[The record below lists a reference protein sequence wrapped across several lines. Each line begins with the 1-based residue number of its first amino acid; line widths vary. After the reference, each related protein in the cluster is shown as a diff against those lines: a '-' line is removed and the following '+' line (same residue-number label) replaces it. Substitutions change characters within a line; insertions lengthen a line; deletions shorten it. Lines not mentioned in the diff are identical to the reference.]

1 MSLGGLDI
9 GSTGCKVTVYDEEGN
24 YLYRTYRDYPVSRK
38 TGEHE
43 VMAEDIWKGVREVLA
58 DAGSHYPDL
67 KALGVTSFGESCVL
81 LDEKDRPIRAVL
93 LYTDPRGSEECR
105 ELEAALGR
113 EKLERITG
121 VAPHSMYSLPKL
133 MWIRKHRPE
142 QFGRAKRILMMED
155 YIIYMLT
162 GSAVIDYSLATRS
175 MGFDIR
181 ALEWSQEVFQAAG
194 IDSGLFSRPV
204 RSGTP
209 AGTVR
214 PEMAKAL
221 GLPEGLLLVPAGHDQ
236 AAAAM
241 GSGVFKADRA
251 VDMAGT
257 VECITPVFEGIPEDR
272 RIYDGGYAIVPYVIP
287 GNYVTYAFTF
297 SGGALV
303 SWFINNFAKEEKR
316 RAKELG
322 CSVYELLEEGM
333 KDGPT
338 GILVLPHFAGAGT
351 PYMDGGSKGAVVGLT
366 LDHSASDLYRAMM
379 EGVTYEMALNMER
392 LAEAGIRPQKLRAAG
407 GGAASAVWMQ
417 MKADM
422 LNLPIV
428 SLGNAEA
435 GAAGCAMLAGVA
447 AGVYKDLGEAARTML
462 KEKDTYLPRQEMHEA
477 YQEYYEKYRR
487 LYEASRP
494 LV

>member
-81 LDEKDRPIRAVL
+81 LDEEDRPIRAVL
-93 LYTDPRGSEECR
+93 LYTDPRGSEECG

-236 AAAAM
+236 AAAAV

-379 EGVTYEMALNMER
+379 EGVTYEMMLNMER

-487 LYEASRP
+487 LYEAVRP

>member
-1 MSLGGLDI
+1 MALGGLDI

-81 LDEKDRPIRAVL
+81 LDEEDRPIRAVL

-236 AAAAM
+236 AAAAV
-241 GSGVFKADRA
+241 GAGVFKADRA

-379 EGVTYEMALNMER
+379 EGVTYEMMLNMER

>member
-1 MSLGGLDI
+1 MALGGLDI

-81 LDEKDRPIRAVL
+81 LDEEDRPIRAVL

-133 MWIRKHRPE
+133 MWIRKHRLE

-236 AAAAM
+236 AAAAV

>member
-81 LDEKDRPIRAVL
+81 LDEEDRPIRAVL

-236 AAAAM
+236 AAAAV

-379 EGVTYEMALNMER
+379 EGVTYEMMLNMER

-447 AGVYKDLGEAARTML
+447 AGVYKNLGEAARTML

>member
-81 LDEKDRPIRAVL
+81 LDEEDRPIRAVL

-162 GSAVIDYSLATRS
+162 GSAAIDYSLATRS

-236 AAAAM
+236 AAAAV

-303 SWFINNFAKEEKR
+303 SWFIKNFAKEEKR

-379 EGVTYEMALNMER
+379 EGVTYEMMLNMER

>member
-81 LDEKDRPIRAVL
+81 LDEEDRPIRAVL

-113 EKLERITG
+113 EKMERITG

-236 AAAAM
+236 AAAAV

-379 EGVTYEMALNMER
+379 EGVTYEMMLNMER

-447 AGVYKDLGEAARTML
+447 AGVYKNLGEAARTML

>member
-1 MSLGGLDI
+1 MALGGLDI

-81 LDEKDRPIRAVL
+81 LDEEDRPIRAVL

-236 AAAAM
+236 AAAAV

-379 EGVTYEMALNMER
+379 EGVTYEMMLNMER

>member
-81 LDEKDRPIRAVL
+81 LDEEDRPIRAVL

-236 AAAAM
+236 AAAAV

-379 EGVTYEMALNMER
+379 EGVTYEMMLNMER
-392 LAEAGIRPQKLRAAG
+392 LAEEGIRPQKLRAAG

-447 AGVYKDLGEAARTML
+447 AGVYKNLGEAARTML

>member
-81 LDEKDRPIRAVL
+81 LDEEDRPIRAVL

-162 GSAVIDYSLATRS
+162 GSAAIDYSLATRS

-236 AAAAM
+236 AAAAV

-322 CSVYELLEEGM
+322 CSAYELLEEGM

-379 EGVTYEMALNMER
+379 EGVTYEMMVNMEH

>member
-81 LDEKDRPIRAVL
+81 LDEEDRPIRAVL

-236 AAAAM
+236 AAAAV
-241 GSGVFKADRA
+241 GAGVFKADRA

-379 EGVTYEMALNMER
+379 EGVTYEMMLNMER

>member
-24 YLYRTYRDYPVSRK
+24 YLYRTYQDYPVSRK

-81 LDEKDRPIRAVL
+81 LDEEDRPIRAVL

-236 AAAAM
+236 AAAAV

-351 PYMDGGSKGAVVGLT
+351 PYMDGSSKGAVVGLT

-379 EGVTYEMALNMER
+379 EGVTYEMMVNMEH

-447 AGVYKDLGEAARTML
+447 AGVYKDLSEAARTML

-477 YQEYYEKYRR
+477 YQKYYEKYRR

>member
-1 MSLGGLDI
+1 MALGGLDI

-81 LDEKDRPIRAVL
+81 LDEEDRPIRAVL

-162 GSAVIDYSLATRS
+162 GNAVIDYSLATRS
-175 MGFDIR
+175 MGVDIR

-236 AAAAM
+236 AAAAV

>member
-81 LDEKDRPIRAVL
+81 LDEEDRPIRAVL
-93 LYTDPRGSEECR
+93 LYTDPRGSEECG

-236 AAAAM
+236 AAAAV

-379 EGVTYEMALNMER
+379 EGVTYEMMLNMER

>member
-81 LDEKDRPIRAVL
+81 LDEEDRPIRAVL

-162 GSAVIDYSLATRS
+162 GSAAIDYSLATRS

-236 AAAAM
+236 AAAAV

-379 EGVTYEMALNMER
+379 EGVTYEMMLNMER

>member
-1 MSLGGLDI
+1 MALGGLDI

-81 LDEKDRPIRAVL
+81 LDEEDRPIRAVL

-236 AAAAM
+236 AAAAV

-322 CSVYELLEEGM
+322 RSVYELLEEGM

-379 EGVTYEMALNMER
+379 EGVTYEMMLNMER

>member
-81 LDEKDRPIRAVL
+81 LDEEDRPIRAVL

-113 EKLERITG
+113 EKMERITG

-236 AAAAM
+236 AAAAV
-241 GSGVFKADRA
+241 GAGVFKADRA

-379 EGVTYEMALNMER
+379 EGVTYEMMLNMER

-447 AGVYKDLGEAARTML
+447 AGVYKDLSEAAWTML

>member
-81 LDEKDRPIRAVL
+81 LDEEDRPIRAVL

-113 EKLERITG
+113 EKMERITG

-236 AAAAM
+236 AAAAV

-379 EGVTYEMALNMER
+379 EGVTYEMMVNMEH
-392 LAEAGIRPQKLRAAG
+392 LAEVGIRPQKLRAAG

-447 AGVYKDLGEAARTML
+447 AGVYKDLSEAAWTML